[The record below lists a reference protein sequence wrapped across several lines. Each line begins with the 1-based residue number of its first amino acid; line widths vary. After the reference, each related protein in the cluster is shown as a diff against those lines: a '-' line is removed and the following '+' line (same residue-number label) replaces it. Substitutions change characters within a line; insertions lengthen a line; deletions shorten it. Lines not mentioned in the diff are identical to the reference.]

1 MMHEMMQEKEEEIF
15 RASLLCLPERML
27 CAAALLLAGLRH
39 EGTELFTE
47 EKRKSGEGGGREDLK
62 EWARSGWKQGTGGG
76 DREIKTVWIFGERH
90 RLKRFLDIFFSVTS

>member
-62 EWARSGWKQGTGGG
+62 SGPEAAGSRGQVEETERLRQCGSLGRDTG
-76 DREIKTVWIFGERH
+76 
-90 RLKRFLDIFFSVTS
+90 